1 LTNFH
6 KSTVVPIHCQ
16 GIDLNAV
23 LRNMPARRATFP
35 LKALG
40 LPLSS
45 SGLKKSDFQFLID
58 KISNKLSGWNGKNL
72 SMVGRLTLVKSV
84 ITSQAIYLL
93 SALQAPK
100 EILNLIDSRRKKFL
114 WAGCVQIMGGKCK
127 VNWIRFARPKVCG
140 GLGILHLTK
149 FARALRLRWLW
160 QDWASSARF

>member
-1 LTNFH
+1 
-6 KSTVVPIHCQ
+6 
-16 GIDLNAV
+16 
-23 LRNMPARRATFP
+23 
-35 LKALG
+35 
-40 LPLSS
+40 
-45 SGLKKSDFQFLID
+45 
-58 KISNKLSGWNGKNL
+58 
-72 SMVGRLTLVKSV
+72 MVGRLTLVKSV